1 MSAASNLLRRRGLRA
16 LTSGLKH
23 RQREFKY
30 QACGSHHGLRDFGTS
45 EHFTS
50 PRFPRAHILD
60 RKPRGASFAH
70 RTFATDTDNAPIP
83 PQASRFGT
91 GVKVT
96 AVAITVAAL
105 TWAATHYT
113 LDVNPEQL
121 PKYVPQPT
129 KEEKQGA
136 SFESVAK
143 ESQAPQS
150 PVVDHQSDV
159 KDSELM
165 PSTKIKPEES
175 NVRSEVP
182 EESNAMLQV
191 IKGLPLNLP
200 KVNEELE
207 RQNHGIVDSE
217 FQIKEIEDVDSS
229 PQTSLENDGS
239 QGSQQSTEESSNADI
254 GDDNSINIATHELKE
269 GVEQSHPRNSTI
281 EVSEDVLLPLPS
293 AFSIDVVTDVKEEV
307 GHHLHD
313 TAADINLETARPDES
328 SGQPDIPVD
337 TSGQLFANTNIE
349 DLDPDAF
356 RKEMQETAKGED
368 LKEFSE
374 KMLYNQTSDDK
385 NEKEA
390 ISSAD
395 AVASANDVRNVVAE
409 TVEAVTG
416 RAQVGLEAN
425 QDVTIKSL
433 QPDISDVPD
442 VLVIP
447 GLLEAY
453 SLADEKVK
461 ESEEPNGEEYGSDKS
476 FTYAGAI
483 EEAERRQAEADAQF
497 REMLLRLDEEY
508 QQELR
513 EARKQQELQAE
524 YANKLKKDLSVE
536 KVRWEQEARK
546 QLQAAEERLRNELK
560 RKDEEVKRELE
571 TLELITQARVN
582 AAVASEKAMQLKDT
596 KELQLQIEAL
606 HKAYNAQSEGA
617 RVSHTTHKLAMGAFA
632 FKDAMTRGAPLEE
645 EVALIK
651 QAAGGYDE
659 LINIAL
665 QSLPEDALTKGTK
678 TLLQLE
684 REFSN
689 LQGPLRQ
696 LSLIP
701 DGQGGLLTL
710 AVASVAAAMKV
721 QEGSGRE
728 GVESVIAAVEE
739 SLANGE
745 LSQAANILEQ
755 GVKGSRAEGFIS
767 DWARNVRCRAI
778 AEQTLTLVQA
788 HAIATAAGLA

>member
-159 KDSELM
+159 KDSEVM

-416 RAQVGLEAN
+416 RAQVL
-425 QDVTIKSL
+425 
-433 QPDISDVPD
+433 
-442 VLVIP
+442 
-447 GLLEAY
+447 
-453 SLADEKVK
+453 
-461 ESEEPNGEEYGSDKS
+461 
-476 FTYAGAI
+476 F
-483 EEAERRQAEADAQF
+483 
-497 REMLLRLDEEY
+497 
-508 QQELR
+508 
-513 EARKQQELQAE
+513 
-524 YANKLKKDLSVE
+524 
-536 KVRWEQEARK
+536 
-546 QLQAAEERLRNELK
+546 
-560 RKDEEVKRELE
+560 
-571 TLELITQARVN
+571 
-582 AAVASEKAMQLKDT
+582 
-596 KELQLQIEAL
+596 
-606 HKAYNAQSEGA
+606 
-617 RVSHTTHKLAMGAFA
+617 
-632 FKDAMTRGAPLEE
+632 
-645 EVALIK
+645 
-651 QAAGGYDE
+651 
-659 LINIAL
+659 
-665 QSLPEDALTKGTK
+665 
-678 TLLQLE
+678 
-684 REFSN
+684 
-689 LQGPLRQ
+689 
-696 LSLIP
+696 
-701 DGQGGLLTL
+701 
-710 AVASVAAAMKV
+710 
-721 QEGSGRE
+721 
-728 GVESVIAAVEE
+728 
-739 SLANGE
+739 
-745 LSQAANILEQ
+745 
-755 GVKGSRAEGFIS
+755 
-767 DWARNVRCRAI
+767 
-778 AEQTLTLVQA
+778 
-788 HAIATAAGLA
+788 